1 MMTKLLQKETFK
13 TVCPQCR
20 QEINE
25 VWICE
30 LDSIIGTRYAYLCSN
45 CEKLLGI
52 ANDRQS
58 LFSIFGRE
66 RGIKPDLAN
75 ESIS

>member
-13 TVCPQCR
+13 TVCPQCG

-45 CEKLLGI
+45 CEKLLGVV
-52 ANDRQS
+52 NDKQN

-66 RGIKPDLAN
+66 RGINPDLAN
-75 ESIS
+75 ESLS

>member
-1 MMTKLLQKETFK
+1 MTKLLQKETFK
-13 TVCPQCR
+13 TVCPHCG

-52 ANDRQS
+52 ANDKQN
-58 LFSIFGRE
+58 LCSIFGRDI
-66 RGIKPDLAN
+66 GINPDLTN
-75 ESIS
+75 ESLS